1 MEFVGPNYLAI
12 GVAVVASMII
22 GAIWYGV
29 LAKPWMK
36 AAGVGDDEL
45 EQKPS
50 LYIVA
55 ALCQII
61 MAWMMSG
68 IIGHLGMVTLG
79 GGLLAAFFCW
89 LGFAATTMT
98 VNHRFQGR
106 GWDLTIID
114 GGHWLVVMLA
124 QGAIIGAL
132 GV

>member
-29 LAKPWMK
+29 LAKLWMK
-36 AAGVGDDEL
+36 AAGINSDEL

-55 ALCQII
+55 AICQII

-68 IIGHLGMVTLG
+68 VIGHLGMLTLG
-79 GGLLAAFFCW
+79 GGLLTGLFCW

-106 GWDLTIID
+106 GWDLTLID
-114 GGHWLVVMLA
+114 GGHWLAVMLA